1 MELVLVMR
9 IDLVWTLFM
18 VSVCDFCALAYNWSL
33 TYFVKIDGS
42 NNQQSH
48 KLDKGT
54 IELMGQVFTVYT
66 SV

>member
-18 VSVCDFCALAYNWSL
+18 VNICDFCALAYNWSL